1 MLHRG
6 SVNAARGTAYES
18 SRQIGDTDMK
28 FGVFANLITGKTLYS
43 SHRTKAAADKACAKA
58 GKNGASFV
66 VLPIKK

>member
-1 MLHRG
+1 MRVPDKKRSL
-6 SVNAARGTAYES
+6 S
-18 SRQIGDTDMK
+18 MK
-28 FGVFANLITGKTLYS
+28 YGVFANLITDKQLFS